1 MGTSSDYDKLNS
13 GHNSGANKQSGSGG
27 SGSKQQSGVDK
38 VKEQTQQRTH
48 DTLNKK

>member
-1 MGTSSDYDKLNS
+1 MGTGSDYNKFNS
-13 GHNSGANKQSGSGG
+13 GYNSNNKQGGNGSGSGA
-27 SGSKQQSGVDK
+27 KQQSGTDK